1 MKKILFVIACAVAC
15 SLASAQFN
23 FTFSSGAWDADRA
36 SNGYTVF
43 NGAEDY
49 EQSTLPPN
57 DVVGFDDP
65 LTTGVANGPFPAGLL
80 HPGLTVQSNL
90 DPTGAT
96 GNNSRGAGEEGLVA
110 ASVGFLSI
118 VSDIVL
124 ANFFVDSFD
133 TMFAGSGVNAVG
145 FDMLDLLGDQTGVNV
160 TVYDASNNLIGST
173 TSLADVT
180 GANFLGMTSSVA
192 IARINIFSTGGGA
205 EGWDN
210 MSTYLVP
217 EPASMIALGL
227 GAAVLLRRRRR
238 KKA

>member
-1 MKKILFVIACAVAC
+1 MKKTLFVIACAVAC
-15 SLASAQFN
+15 SLASAQVN
-23 FTFSSGAWDADRA
+23 FTNTSGAWDADRA
-36 SNGYTVF
+36 SNGYTLF
-43 NGAEDY
+43 NGAEDF
-49 EQSTLPPN
+49 EQSTLGSGA
-57 DVVGFDDP
+57 VGINDP

-96 GNNSRGAGEEGLVA
+96 ANNSRGVDGIAVGTAGWF
-110 ASVGFLSI
+110 SS
-118 VSDIVL
+118 VSDIAI
-124 ANFFVDSFD
+124 ANFFSDSWD

-145 FDMLDLLGDQTGVNV
+145 FNLIEILGPQQGVV
-160 TVYDASNNLIGST
+160 VKVFDAANNLIG
-173 TSLADVT
+173 T
-180 GANFLGMTSSVA
+180 GASGANPAGTNFLGMTSSVA
-192 IARINIFSTGGGA
+192 IARVNIFSTGGGA